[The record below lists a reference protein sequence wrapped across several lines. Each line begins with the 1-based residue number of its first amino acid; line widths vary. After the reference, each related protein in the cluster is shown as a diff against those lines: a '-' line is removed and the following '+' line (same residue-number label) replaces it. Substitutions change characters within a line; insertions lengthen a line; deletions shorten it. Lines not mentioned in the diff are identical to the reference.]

1 MAESIVVYGPMVSG
15 KTLNAEA
22 ICQAYG
28 LKRVVNL
35 DERLQRN
42 GEDWQLSQNDVLM
55 LTNDHALAERT
66 AQRMR
71 IQTVAIAEARER
83 VGAGW
88 RAPR

>member
-1 MAESIVVYGPMVSG
+1 MASG

-28 LKRVVNL
+28 LKRVVEL
-35 DERLQRN
+35 DERLQRK
-42 GEDWQLSQNDVLM
+42 GEDWPLSQNDVLM
-55 LTNDHALAERT
+55 LTNDHALAERA

-71 IQTVAIAEARER
+71 IQTVAIVEARER
-83 VGAGW
+83 VGASW

>member
-1 MAESIVVYGPMVSG
+1 MASG

-22 ICQAYG
+22 IRQAYG
-28 LKRVVNL
+28 LKRVVEL
-35 DERLQRN
+35 DERLQRK

-55 LTNDHALAERT
+55 VTNDQALAERM

-71 IQTVAIAEARER
+71 VETVAITEARLR
-83 VGAGW
+83 VGAAW